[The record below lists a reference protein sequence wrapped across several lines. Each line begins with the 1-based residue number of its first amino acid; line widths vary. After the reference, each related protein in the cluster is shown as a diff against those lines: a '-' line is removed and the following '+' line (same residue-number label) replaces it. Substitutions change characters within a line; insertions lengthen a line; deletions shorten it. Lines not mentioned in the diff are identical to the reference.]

1 MLMKRYLTIVL
12 LVLLLGGTL
21 GYFFFVFWQK
31 TQSRP
36 LEDALLQNTSFYLS
50 TKDALTVFPSFSS
63 MPYGNDVFALPV
75 FNRLNQQL
83 TAFDSVLRA
92 TGHTLSGIPLI
103 ASLYSTGADKYDWL
117 FLVDGSKTEAE
128 VLLGKLSS
136 ITGAKVSKRIY
147 HDETVLDILM
157 PGESVPFS
165 CASLN
170 GIFMGSFSAF
180 LVEEGIVQ
188 LRDNEPIEETD
199 HRYRKIKNLAGNG
212 ASLSL
217 FYNPALAYA
226 LEKQF
231 IDESKSSLLA
241 QLGSSSSWMALDV
254 SFRNNSILLG
264 GYTLPD
270 STGVLSTFNQA
281 PKYEFGFD
289 KVLPV
294 NTAYFT
300 AQELVLDLENG
311 ESSVTSYLSNDWLI
325 PFACYGLLEPLDNDF
340 NAEWFMTMPVVDE
353 DIANQSLQEMARFN
367 LSDSLFTDE
376 LNGAV
381 IGQLTNDS
389 ALVRALGLSKWLP
402 LSNPYFTVYK
412 GHAFFANDVNT
423 IRDILGK
430 VNAGLVLAGNPTYV
444 DFAQEVS
451 STNSLYI
458 YANPTRMGEL
468 MPAILLN
475 SVLEG
480 KGSGYKNFTPVGLQY
495 SYDEGVFFTIAMLQ
509 YRAGGGS
516 IAIDEMDTISD
527 GLASDILAWR
537 LPLGAQVI
545 GSPQLVTNH
554 NTGELEVFVQDA
566 NNNIYL
572 INRAGK
578 VLWKKAI
585 DGAIM
590 GDVYQVDLYKNNKLQ
605 LIFNTQQKV
614 YLFDR
619 NGEYVEQFPVALTA
633 KAVNGMFLMGDKQS
647 FQYFV
652 ACEDYKVYGYTANGK
667 PLQGWNPKPRVGTIP
682 YPLQFTTSQGKEYLI
697 LTNKDGTL
705 LFYNRNGDRI
715 EKPIRLEAEFSQP
728 FFVYEHNKTFSLVNA
743 SSERILFSVNAK
755 GEVKE
760 IKDEK
765 MPPYLYFA
773 GAVVDSSLQY
783 FFVAADMVTF
793 TSPEL
798 VTLNTFAPTQP
809 IDQPMQLFALGSKR
823 DLLGLTS
830 TAGNQVYLVDVAGK
844 LLPGL
849 PLKGNTAMALGHLFD
864 SDKLTLIVGDADGNL
879 NAYRLP

>member
-12 LVLLLGGTL
+12 LVLLLGGVL
-21 GYFFFVFWQK
+21 GYFFFVFWK
-31 TQSRP
+31 KNQSRP

-50 TKDALTVFPSFSS
+50 TKDALAVFPSFRN
-63 MPYGNDVFALPV
+63 MPYGDDVFALPV
-75 FNRLNQQL
+75 FNRLDQQL

-128 VLLGKLSS
+128 ELLGKLSS
-136 ITGAKVSKRIY
+136 IAGAKVSKRIY

-157 PGESVPFS
+157 PGALAPFS

-188 LRDNEPIEETD
+188 LRDNDPIEETD

-212 ASLSL
+212 ASLTL

-289 KVLPV
+289 KVLPI

-300 AQELVLDLENG
+300 AQELVFDLENG

-340 NAEWFMTMPVVDE
+340 NAEWFLTMPVVDE

-389 ALVRALGLSKWLP
+389 VLVRALGLSKWLP

-430 VNAGLVLAGNPTYV
+430 VNAGLVLAGNPTYLG
-444 DFAQEVS
+444 FAQEVS

-480 KGSGYKNFTPVGLQY
+480 KGSDYKNFTPVGLQY

-509 YRAGGGS
+509 YRAGAS
-516 IAIDEMDTISD
+516 SLATDEMDTISD

-545 GSPQLVTNH
+545 GKPQLVTNH

-633 KAVNGMFLMGDKQS
+633 KAVNGMFLMGDKQN

-667 PLQGWNPKPRVGTIP
+667 PLQGWNPKPRVGTIT

-715 EKPIRLEAEFSQP
+715 EKPIRLEAEFNQP

-760 IKDEK
+760 ITDEK

-809 IDQPMQLFALGSKR
+809 IDQPIQLFASGSKR
-823 DLLGLTS
+823 NLLGLTS
-830 TAGNQVYLVDVAGK
+830 TAGNQVYLVDMAGQ